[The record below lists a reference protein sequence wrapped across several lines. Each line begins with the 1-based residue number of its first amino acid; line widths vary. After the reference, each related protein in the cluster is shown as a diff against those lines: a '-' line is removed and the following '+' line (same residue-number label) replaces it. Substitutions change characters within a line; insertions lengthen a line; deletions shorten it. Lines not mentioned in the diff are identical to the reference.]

1 MNKKEL
7 ATVVVLILLI
17 PVWLFLDARF
27 IKPRFPDPEPWPTPT
42 ATAVPAEADA
52 AEDES
57 LQETGESA
65 PAAVAP
71 SAAETLVPDDSDL
84 PPRIVTLQNARLQVE
99 VSNRGAVVVRVTLK
113 GFPETREEEEPVVL
127 EFAGVSLPAL
137 TLSTPGVAPRAGF
150 EVVRSSENRVEL
162 LREVQ
167 PGLLLRR
174 TLVLEEDSFE
184 IQVTDAW
191 TNQSGVPLLLPE
203 QTISLGPM
211 TPRPEASQRF
221 GPFVGVD
228 ALHAESG
235 VKHYVKDMMKGVK
248 RSSDGTYTDTI
259 NENFIWFSV
268 KNKFFT
274 QVLTLVPQDGGDGA
288 ALELQ
293 AAAGEGDIKI
303 SMAQASARLPGVTL
317 QPQQEV
323 QRQFQYYVGPMAM
336 PELRALGENQESLID
351 FRLFRVFVP
360 LGKLMMNGLNFL
372 HGVVRNWGV
381 AIILLTFVVRMLFW
395 PLTQKG
401 AENMKRMS
409 ELSPQMKA
417 LREKYKND
425 PQKLNAEMSKF
436 YKENKVNPMAGCLP
450 MLVQIPVFISLYGVL
465 RVAVELRFAEFLW
478 IKDLSEPE
486 RLFMIGGFA
495 VNILPLTMGA
505 TMVLQQR
512 LTPSNMDEQ
521 QKKIMM
527 MMPIVFLFITYSM
540 PSGLLLYW
548 TTSNLISIYQTT
560 HTRKRDAK
568 KAAAKEGTGKQKA
581 ADKARPVKNPKAT
594 KK

>member
-27 IKPRFPDPEPWPTPT
+27 IKPRFPDPEPRPTPT

-52 AEDES
+52 AEDEP
-57 LQETGESA
+57 LQEKGESV

-71 SAAETLVPDDSDL
+71 SAAETLVPDDSDV

-99 VSNRGAVVVRVTLK
+99 VSNRGAVVERVTLK

-167 PGLLLRR
+167 PGLLLMR

-211 TPRPEASQRF
+211 MPRPEASQRF

-581 ADKARPVKNPKAT
+581 ADKAKPVKNPKAT